1 VYIYICIH
9 MYRYMYMR
17 VCVCIYFLF
26 VIRTLPHTLIEK
38 KPRPPGGFFDGWFPH
53 QEPGGRGPPM
63 KNNPHEEQP
72 PTLINFGGCSSGGI
86 LFLRVLDLETTH
98 QRNSPGGGGVLSTNL
113 FSLKLA
119 LSYTYSLSNVLSL
132 ILTLPHTD
140 SLSYSLSLSTSDLF
154 YYANTVA
161 KDKVNTAIQE
171 SSTFFSNSN
180 TKEPY
185 AT

>member
-1 VYIYICIH
+1 

-98 QRNSPGGGGVLSTNL
+98 QRNSPGGGGGSFDQLILSQTCSLLYL
-113 FSLKLA
+113 FSLKR
-119 LSYTYSLSNVLSL
+119 
-132 ILTLPHTD
+132 TLPHTY
-140 SLSYSLSLSTSDLF
+140 SPSY
-154 YYANTVA
+154 
-161 KDKVNTAIQE
+161 
-171 SSTFFSNSN
+171 
-180 TKEPY
+180 
-185 AT
+185 

>member
-1 VYIYICIH
+1 
-9 MYRYMYMR
+9 
-17 VCVCIYFLF
+17 
-26 VIRTLPHTLIEK
+26 LIW
-38 KPRPPGGFFDGWFPH
+38 KPPI
-53 QEPGGRGPPM
+53 
-63 KNNPHEEQP
+63 K
-72 PTLINFGGCSSGGI
+72 
-86 LFLRVLDLETTH
+86 ETP
-98 QRNSPGGGGVLSTNL
+98 PGGGGVLSTNL